1 MSFITFSADRQ
12 VTDMLRVLTRHIR
25 TAYLITKAH
34 PVQHLSVMLLL
45 CCHHCQPVLSPLSIC
60 FKLLVFH
67 LLREHCIFV
76 ILTQIYRGPVF
87 KTCYDFQVFLSLLQ
101 IFPKGI
107 KISLDFRKH
116 FVSQFSV
123 TELVIHKLF

>member
-25 TAYLITKAH
+25 TAYLLNYRSTPSTTFVSDVIA
-34 PVQHLSVMLLL
+34 
-45 CCHHCQPVLSPLSIC
+45 VLSPLSIC